1 MKHSNSVGE
10 KPRKSLTVV
19 KRSPVSWIRFNL
31 KVIQSE
37 TKDAIFKK
45 ISRSILNGA
54 KVGKEIIVGANSIC
68 RLFESGRVAIVAVCR
83 DSNHVLTDHVIE
95 AARIRHVPIV
105 ILPKAAAELASLLQL
120 KRISCFALCNQSE
133 EVSKFKCDIVPSVI
147 DSTLIDKS
155 STSVSNGPAEEAV
168 TDSTSSASSVLDNN
182 SANTQHDTSG
192 DATAAEKTITEKT
205 DDEIAAALILPAA
218 MDDLRDLLLSVSTAS
233 AK

>member
-1 MKHSNSVGE
+1 MKHGNSVGE

-31 KVIQSE
+31 KVIPSE
-37 TKDAIFKK
+37 TKDVVFKK

-68 RLFESGRVAIVAVCR
+68 RLFEIGRVAIVAVCR

-105 ILPKAAAELASLLQL
+105 ILPKASAELASLLQL

-133 EVSKFKCDIVPSVI
+133 EVSKVKCDIVPSTINITRI
-147 DSTLIDKS
+147 DNSA
-155 STSVSNGPAEEAV
+155 SVLNELAEEAV
-168 TDSTSSASSVLDNN
+168 TDSVSSASAILNN
-182 SANTQHDTSG
+182 DSANTQHDASG
-192 DATAAEKTITEKT
+192 EVTAEEKTITDKT

-218 MDDLRDLLLSVSTAS
+218 MDDLRDLLLSVSSAS
-233 AK
+233 AQ

>member
-1 MKHSNSVGE
+1 MKHSNSLGE

-31 KVIQSE
+31 KVIPSE

-133 EVSKFKCDIVPSVI
+133 EVSKVKCDIVPFTI
-147 DSTLIDKS
+147 DSTLVDYS
-155 STSVSNGPAEEAV
+155 RNLSNEPAEEAV
-168 TDSTSSASSVLDNN
+168 TDSVSSASSILNN
-182 SANTQHDTSG
+182 DSANTLHDTSG
-192 DATAAEKTITEKT
+192 DATAGEETIAEKT

-218 MDDLRDLLLSVSTAS
+218 MDDLRDLLLSVSS
-233 AK
+233 AQ